1 MNAVSVIDVVILWV
15 HLFSAV
21 LFVGGSFF
29 MWMVVMPASH
39 LVAKDESERTRI
51 VGKIAKQFGRITNP
65 TLVVLVLTGIYN
77 ASWYLPSV
85 NALFDTYTGKLLLTK
100 TILVVI
106 LLALIYTHNVYFG
119 RNIVRLA
126 SEKKLDELRALR
138 RRSRV
143 VSFANLSIMVAI
155 LVLVTMMQVP
165 P

>member
-1 MNAVSVIDVVILWV
+1 MNAASVIDVVILWV

-29 MWMVVMPASH
+29 IWMVVMPASH
-39 LVAKDESERTRI
+39 LVAKDESERTLI

-85 NALFDTYTGKLLLTK
+85 NALLDTYTGKLLLTK

-106 LLALIYTHNVYFG
+106 LLVLIYTHNVYFG
-119 RNIVRLA
+119 RKIVRLA
-126 SEKKLDELRALR
+126 AEKKLDELRALR
-138 RRSRV
+138 RRSRL

-155 LVLVTMMQVP
+155 LLLATMMQVP
-165 P
+165 L

>member
-39 LVAKDESERTRI
+39 LITNDESERTRI
-51 VGKIAKQFGRITNP
+51 VGKIAKQFGRIANP
-65 TLVVLVLTGIYN
+65 TLVVLVLTGVYN

-85 NALFDTYTGKLLLTK
+85 NALFDTYTGNLLLTK

-106 LLALIYTHNVYFG
+106 LLVLIYTHNVYFG

-155 LVLVTMMQVP
+155 LLLVTMMQVP